1 MTLEDPWLAA
11 ALSDGRVA
19 LLNTEVA
26 MRQRHHGRPS
36 SASLPPR
43 RVFQLPG
50 GAAYCADL
58 ADQWLVAGSGQYCVQ
73 TQLGNAELIWLT
85 TFQPWNLQFINCI
98 HTLFSLVCMHMAR
111 SGCFSQHVWQ
121 LQLLCILFAV
131 IPVPIPAT
139 QEPTSKSGPGTR
151 STKAP

>member
-1 MTLEDPWLAA
+1 LTLEDPWLAA
-11 ALSDGRVA
+11 ALSDGTVA

-26 MRQRHHGRPS
+26 MRQRHQGRPS

-73 TQLGNAELIWLT
+73 MQVEMLNLFGSQLFNRMTYNSSIVYIPFSAWSVCTCWVWLLLT
-85 TFQPWNLQFINCI
+85 TCLATPICLHLLC
-98 HTLFSLVCMHMAR
+98 
-111 SGCFSQHVWQ
+111 SQHSSNSSNWSAHLKIQ
-121 LQLLCILFAV
+121 HESAIRQA
-131 IPVPIPAT
+131 
-139 QEPTSKSGPGTR
+139 R
-151 STKAP
+151 

>member
-1 MTLEDPWLAA
+1 MGSLTLEDPWLAA
-11 ALSDGRVA
+11 ALSDGTVA

-58 ADQWLVAGSGQYCVQ
+58 ADQWLIAGSGQCVQ
-73 TQLGNAELIWLT
+73 VKMLSLFGSSTLNLGIYDVSNVCVPFLAVSACTRLDLAASNSLSANSNWLHLFCGQPSSRAHLKIWPWYQEHESAVR
-85 TFQPWNLQFINCI
+85 QP
-98 HTLFSLVCMHMAR
+98 
-111 SGCFSQHVWQ
+111 G
-121 LQLLCILFAV
+121 
-131 IPVPIPAT
+131 
-139 QEPTSKSGPGTR
+139 
-151 STKAP
+151 

>member
-1 MTLEDPWLAA
+1 MTSSLEPSTRHTCYACTSLSWAACRLPDASATVATLWETSAGVGSLTLEDPWLAA
-11 ALSDGRVA
+11 ALSDGTVA

-58 ADQWLVAGSGQYCVQ
+58 ADQWLIAGSGQYCVQ
-73 TQLGNAELIWLT
+73 VQVEMLNLAHKGVLTMEL
-85 TFQPWNLQFINCI
+85 TFYQWYKYPL
-98 HTLFSLVCMHMAR
+98 
-111 SGCFSQHVWQ
+111 
-121 LQLLCILFAV
+121 
-131 IPVPIPAT
+131 
-139 QEPTSKSGPGTR
+139 
-151 STKAP
+151 